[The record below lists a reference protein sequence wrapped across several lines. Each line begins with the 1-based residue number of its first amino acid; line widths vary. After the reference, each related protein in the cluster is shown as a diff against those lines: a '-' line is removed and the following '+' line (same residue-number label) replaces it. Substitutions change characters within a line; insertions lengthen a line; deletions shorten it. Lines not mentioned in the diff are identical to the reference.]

1 MKDERLFVENRY
13 TLPCSGI
20 GVDKI
25 MIDIRKL
32 KELVK
37 LMVANDLAEMDL
49 RDTDEQVTIRRHG
62 DTFISS
68 GHAAPTIAQQ
78 EVATTV
84 ATVQNSEPP
93 TVTEEPENEGETI
106 ISPMVGT
113 FYASPNP
120 DSPAFVSI
128 GDEVSEDTTVC
139 IMEAMKIFNEIKA
152 QCTGTILKVLVNS
165 GDPVEFGQPLFIV
178 KPK

>member
-1 MKDERLFVENRY
+1 
-13 TLPCSGI
+13 
-20 GVDKI
+20 

-62 DTFISS
+62 ETFVTTTPS
-68 GHAAPTIAQQ
+68 TD
-78 EVATTV
+78 VATTASANGATAV
-84 ATVQNSEPP
+84 APPP
-93 TVTEEPENEGETI
+93 TPAVEETQEEGEEI
-106 ISPMVGT
+106 ASPMVGT
-113 FYASPNP
+113 FYASPDP
-120 DSPAFVSI
+120 DSPAFVNV
-128 GDEVSEDTTVC
+128 GDEVNPDTTVC

-152 QCTGTILKVLVNS
+152 QCSGTITKVLVSS
-165 GDPVEFGQPLFIV
+165 GDPVEFGQTLFIV

>member
-1 MKDERLFVENRY
+1 
-13 TLPCSGI
+13 
-20 GVDKI
+20 

-62 DTFISS
+62 ETFVTSAPA
-68 GHAAPTIAQQ
+68 AAPIVAAPVQTAAPVVAEAAPAPAAAPQ
-78 EVATTV
+78 E
-84 ATVQNSEPP
+84 
-93 TVTEEPENEGETI
+93 TEIEGEEI
-106 ISPMVGT
+106 VSPMVGT
-113 FYASPNP
+113 FYSSPDP
-120 DSPAFVSI
+120 DSPAFVNV

-152 QCTGTILKVLVNS
+152 QLSGKVLKVLVKS

-178 KPK
+178 KTK

>member
-1 MKDERLFVENRY
+1 
-13 TLPCSGI
+13 
-20 GVDKI
+20 

-62 DTFISS
+62 ETFVTTTPSAQIITPAPVTN
-68 GHAAPTIAQQ
+68 GAAVPVASASTQ
-78 EVATTV
+78 EVPLTV
-84 ATVQNSEPP
+84 VEQG
-93 TVTEEPENEGETI
+93 EEIT
-106 ISPMVGT
+106 SPMVGT
-113 FYASPNP
+113 FYASSDP
-120 DSPAFVSI
+120 DSPPFVSV
-128 GDEVSEDTTVC
+128 GDEVNADTTVC

-152 QCTGTILKVLVNS
+152 QCSGTITKILVSS
-165 GDPVEFGQPLFIV
+165 GDPVEFGQPLFLV